1 MIPKSYYDN
10 INGKNILSDYTPRDM
25 TTDSLNNFTNSSLEN
40 MVINSNLNNSNV
52 IK

>member
-10 INGKNILSDYTPRDM
+10 MNGKNILSDYTPKDM
-25 TTDSLNNFTNSSLEN
+25 STNSLNNFTDSSLEN
-40 MVINSNLNNSNV
+40 MVINSNLDNSNV